1 MPWKITGTLLMTAG
15 LRSQRQVKAGDE
27 MRVSIS
33 YIHFTCNLP
42 WPIKAVL
49 IVATEYSACPP
60 SGK

>member
-1 MPWKITGTLLMTAG
+1 MPWKITGTPLMMTG
-15 LRSQRQVKAGDE
+15 LYSQRQVEAGDE

-42 WPIKAVL
+42 WPIRAVL
-49 IVATEYSACPP
+49 IVATEHSACP